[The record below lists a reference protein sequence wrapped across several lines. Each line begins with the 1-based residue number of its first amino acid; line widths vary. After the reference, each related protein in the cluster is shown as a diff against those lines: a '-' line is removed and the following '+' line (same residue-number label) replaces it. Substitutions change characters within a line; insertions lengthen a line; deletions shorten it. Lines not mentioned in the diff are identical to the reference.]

1 MTDVQIT
8 ENAADRTEVPGQTL
22 KEGIIADSSSADK
35 KDCIEGNTGVSSKKI
50 STGGASPGKASE
62 DANLA
67 GPDTKVSGSKR
78 KAYRTPQLLQK
89 SRIQRLTKNT
99 FVKFDEAGKVSQDAV
114 SALTKSAEAFARVL
128 CHVSSDLMRDNKR
141 GARLGKKMSI

>member
-8 ENAADRTEVPGQTL
+8 ENATGTSEALGETL
-22 KEGIIADSSSADK
+22 KEGIIADNSSADK
-35 KDCIEGNTGVSSKKI
+35 KDCIEGNTGVSSKDG
-50 STGGASPGKASE
+50 TGDASPGKSYE

-89 SRIQRLTKNT
+89 SRIQ
-99 FVKFDEAGKVSQDAV
+99 KFLLFGKVV
-114 SALTKSAEAFARVL
+114 VTVF
-128 CHVSSDLMRDNKR
+128 MTRDQ
-141 GARLGKKMSI
+141 RLNRSK